1 MHVFQPVKYGEFV
14 TTVAPASAV
23 VLTTPGRPVFSSGT
37 AGTTHECIANL
48 DPKDTGISTNE
59 KLINS

>member
-1 MHVFQPVKYGEFV
+1 MHVFQPVKDGEFV

-23 VLTTPGRPVFSSGT
+23 VLTTPGRPVFSAGT

-48 DPKDTGISTNE
+48 DLKDTGI
-59 KLINS
+59 